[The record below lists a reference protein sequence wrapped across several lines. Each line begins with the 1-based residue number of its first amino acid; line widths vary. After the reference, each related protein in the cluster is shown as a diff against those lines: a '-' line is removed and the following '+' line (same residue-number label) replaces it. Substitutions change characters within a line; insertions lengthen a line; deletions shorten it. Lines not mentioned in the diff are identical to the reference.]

1 MVDSAS
7 GQCGHIAARLAEV
20 GSKQDIAL
28 VQIQYQLVMAEIV
41 LGLIQKL
48 SHAL

>member
-7 GQCGHIAARLAEV
+7 GQCGHNAARLAAV
-20 GSKQDIAL
+20 GSRQDVAL

-48 SHAL
+48 SHAQ